1 MLLLLHMLS
10 NNLSQL
16 NNGTLFNGSVAGHDW
31 AGGMEVKATD
41 R

>member
-1 MLLLLHMLS
+1 MFLLLHLLS

-16 NNGTLFNGSVAGHDW
+16 NNGILLSGSVAGHDW
-31 AGGMEVKATD
+31 AGGTEAKATD